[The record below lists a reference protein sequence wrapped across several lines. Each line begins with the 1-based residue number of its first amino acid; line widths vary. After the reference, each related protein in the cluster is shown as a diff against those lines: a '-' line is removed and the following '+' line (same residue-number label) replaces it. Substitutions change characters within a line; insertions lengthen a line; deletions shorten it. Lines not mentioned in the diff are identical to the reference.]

1 MKKLM
6 ALIVAAALAL
16 SLAACADPGKET
28 EPSSSATAGE
38 TGETGETGAAPVIL
52 SEEEAW
58 KQAEAG
64 TLVSDPKTGYE
75 KGENGTWYY
84 SNYPNYKDFRE
95 DNEIKIAFIC
105 KFSGAWFSPK
115 QESMGRKLRAE
126 GYTFQFYDCNS
137 DIQLFMDYVQNAIN
151 QEFDL
156 VVLTPPNTTLLAE
169 AISLLQDAGIAYMT
183 TDDPGPDEYGFYAP
197 HYGLD
202 DYDLHY
208 QMGKACG
215 ASLKERNYFDGLK
228 SDFSD
233 LEVLICDVPTVE
245 SIHLRNQGFCDAIK
259 EVCGIPESSIVWLD
273 VSAGDAMQTKF
284 GATLQNRKADVKKW
298 IVSFGG
304 GSSAMAITVAQELK
318 VDLENFIWADCFSD
332 ASTMVLMRENDTLR
346 RNCWGVGLIHATA
359 GEGIAKVIIDLMENK
374 TPIPC
379 FTTYALNVINAD
391 TVDAFYEANYK

>member
-1 MKKLM
+1 MKKLT
-6 ALIVAAALAL
+6 AAILAFIMIL
-16 SLAACADPGKET
+16 SLAACAEKPKES
-28 EPSSSATAGE
+28 ESAGTSQ
-38 TGETGETGAAPVIL
+38 AAP
-52 SEEEAW
+52 SESPEEVVKIPEDEAW
-58 KQAEAG
+58 RQAEAG

-75 KGENGTWYY
+75 KGENGIWYY

-105 KFSGAWFSPK
+105 KFAGAWFSPK

-169 AISLLQDAGIAYMT
+169 AISLLQEAGIAYMT

-215 ASLKERNYFDGLK
+215 AALVERDYFGDIK
-228 SDFSD
+228 ADFSD

-273 VSAGDAMQTKF
+273 ISAGDALQTKF
-284 GATLQNRKADVKKW
+284 GATLQNRKAEVKKW
-298 IVSFGG
+298 IISNGG
-304 GSSAMAITVAQELK
+304 GAAAMAISVAQELK
-318 VDLENFIWADCFSD
+318 MNMENIIWADCFSD

-346 RNCWGVGLIHATA
+346 NNCFGVGLVHATA
-359 GEGIAKVIIDLMENK
+359 GIGIANEIIDLMENG

-379 FTTYALNVINAD
+379 FTTYELNVITGAN
-391 TVDAFYEANYK
+391 VDAFYAENYQ